1 MKIGSKSTAKR
12 VSKRWFWIL
21 LPLVLFGCDRNVS
34 RARDGYWG
42 HESGYSIGQAI
53 GFTESGSHQLHN
65 DRTIYVD
72 SAWVATLVSA
82 DDSLMVIL
90 SLSNEKGTYQKMP
103 VYE

>member
-1 MKIGSKSTAKR
+1 MKIRSKSIAKF
-12 VSKRWFWIL
+12 VSQRWFGIL
-21 LPLVLFGCDRNVS
+21 IPLMLFGCDRSVS

-42 HESGYSIGQAI
+42 HKSGYSIGQAI
-53 GFTESGSHQLHN
+53 AFTESGSHQLHN

-90 SLSNEKGTYQKMP
+90 SLSNEIGTYLKMP

>member
-1 MKIGSKSTAKR
+1 METGLKAKYIGQ
-12 VSKRWFWIL
+12 RWFWIL
-21 LPLVLFGCDRNVS
+21 IPLFLFGCDRSVS
-34 RARDGYWG
+34 WARDGYWG

-53 GFTESGSHQLHN
+53 AFTESGSHQLQN

-82 DDSLMVIL
+82 DDSSMVIL
-90 SLSNEKGTYQKMP
+90 SLSNEKGTYLKMP

>member
-1 MKIGSKSTAKR
+1 MKTGLKAKYIGQ
-12 VSKRWFWIL
+12 RWFWIL
-21 LPLVLFGCDRNVS
+21 IPLFLFGCDGNVS

-42 HESGYSIGQAI
+42 HQSGYSIGEAI
-53 GFTESGSHQLHN
+53 AFTESGSHQLQN

-90 SLSNEKGTYQKMP
+90 SLSNEKGTYRMMP
-103 VYE
+103 LYE